1 MNTSARYSSSTACDP
16 RCPYCGRPVIG
27 AAVYGSEGAY
37 HPECT
42 MPPKPSVM
50 EELLRQKPEPKPYYP
65 MPAYGNWSQNPEP

>member
-1 MNTSARYSSSTACDP
+1 MNYNARYSSSTAYDP

-42 MPPKPSVM
+42 HPPKPSVM
-50 EELLRQKPEPKPYYP
+50 EELLRRKPEPKPYYP
-65 MPAYGNWSQNPEP
+65 MPAYGNWCQNPET